1 MTGTIKLTYK
11 GRVCT
16 EITASLIT
24 SGSICSVTAEF
35 DFDSAWDAFSR
46 TAVFV
51 NGETAIRVLLG
62 NDNKCDVPFEVLKSA
77 GFLTIGVLGIKG
89 SQVIP
94 TAPIATR
101 IAEGITTAAEEPDE
115 PTAFVYNRIVM
126 LCQTAMDAAQ
136 SVRNDAAA
144 GKFNGKNGDP
154 GDAATID
161 IHGTS
166 TIEPNAEAS
175 VENRGD
181 SHHALLFFRIPRGKD
196 GYSPIRGVDY
206 WTAADRT
213 ALLTEARNESK
224 ISGRIDL
231 HRYSR
236 RLVIL
241 QNKSPVLTVDCAGE
255 RAGKTKQSWLF
266 TDYAD
271 SGVNGDYSAML
282 GGYNTCMGNGNI
294 VGGVRNDVTGRALLV
309 FGEGNLIADCAEGG
323 LFFGRYG
330 SVNHSGVLVAIGN
343 GSSANQR
350 NNLFELRTDGQIRIR
365 QTAASSVIVL
375 TPGKLKEL
383 IALDMSIY
391 ATKSSVINQLSSYTK
406 ALRSE
411 ISTAKAE
418 TENAV
423 PRLVYRSGRYLKDI
437 ILTPDTCYS
446 LEGESEAEN
455 LLEIIFPDE
464 ILGTST
470 KPDVLHQYRFSY
482 MDEALKTAVPLHVS
496 IQNGIFLGTAVV
508 YQNGEYKRLEVKSAF
523 DATFPESPWSV
534 PCFTWYKLNI
544 SEVEET

>member
-24 SGSICSVTAEF
+24 SGSVCSVTAEF
-35 DFDSAWDAFSR
+35 DFDSAWGGFSR

-51 NGETAIRVLLG
+51 NGETAVRVLLG
-62 NDNKCDVPFEVLKSA
+62 NDNKCDIPFEVLKNA

-89 SQVIP
+89 AQVIP

-101 IAEGITTAAEEPDE
+101 IAEGITTAAGEPDE
-115 PTAFVYNRIVM
+115 PAESVYNRIVT
-126 LCQTAMDAAQ
+126 LCQAAMEAAQ

-144 GKFNGKNGDP
+144 GKFNGKKGDP
-154 GDAATID
+154 GDAATVEIF
-161 IHGTS
+161 GTS
-166 TIEPNAEAS
+166 TTEPNTEAR
-175 VENRGD
+175 VENLGD
-181 SHHALLFFRIPRGKD
+181 SHNALLVFRIPRGKD

-213 ALLTEARNESK
+213 AILTDARNKSAV
-224 ISGRIDL
+224 SGRIDL

-236 RLVIL
+236 QLVIL
-241 QNKSPVLTVDCAGE
+241 QNETPVLSVDCAGE

-294 VGGVRNDVTGRALLV
+294 VGGIRNDATGRALLV
-309 FGEGNLIADCAEGG
+309 FGEGNLISDCAEGG

-330 SVNHSGVLVAIGN
+330 WVNDTGVLMAVGN
-343 GSSANQR
+343 GVSKNQR
-350 NNLFELRTDGQIRIR
+350 SNLLELRTDGQIRIR
-365 QTAASSVIVL
+365 PAASSSVITL
-375 TPGKLKEL
+375 TPSKLKEL
-383 IALDMSIY
+383 IALDMSLY
-391 ATKSSVINQLSSYTK
+391 ATKSSVTGQLSSCTK

-418 TENAV
+418 TEKAV
-423 PRLVYRSGRYLKDI
+423 PRLVYQSGRYLKDI
-437 ILTPDTCYS
+437 IISPDNCYS
-446 LEGESEAEN
+446 LEGDSAAEN
-455 LLEIIFPDE
+455 LLEVIFTDE
-464 ILGTST
+464 ILGASAA
-470 KPDVLHQYRFSY
+470 PDILHRYRFSY
-482 MDEALKTAVPLHVS
+482 MDEDFKTAIPLNVS

-508 YQNGEYKRLEVKSAF
+508 YQSGEYKRLEIKSEF
-523 DATFPESPWSV
+523 DAAFPESPWSV
-534 PCFTWYKLNI
+534 PCITWYKLNI
-544 SEVEET
+544 SEVAET